1 MFYSM
6 DTINEASAQAWR
18 TRLRACMDERGLTQ
32 LGLVSAL
39 NRQYL
44 TKYHQKDVSRW
55 LNTGNRTTS
64 GVIGFPKYET
74 MSILADFFGVDV
86 GYLTGETDERS
97 FNLQHACDYLSLDGS
112 AISALRKW
120 IRKGTGRTTDDGKN
134 PTMRSYRADTL
145 NELFSSPEFGTMA
158 AKLLTLHEM
167 SAIWQTNPERFSSLM
182 TSLASDSEL
191 PDDLTFQLI
200 LGAFYGMASESFSAL
215 LRSAYPIPNEQQF
228 EQLIIDHET

>member
-1 MFYSM
+1 
-6 DTINEASAQAWR
+6 
-18 TRLRACMDERGLTQ
+18 MDERGLTQ

-120 IRKGTGRTTDDGKN
+120 VREGAGSTTDDN
-134 PTMRSYRADTL
+134 SMHSYRADTL
-145 NELFSSPEFGTMA
+145 NELFSSPEFGSMA

-167 SAIWQTNPERFSSLM
+167 STIWRTNPERFSSLM
-182 TSLASDSEL
+182 ASLASDSDF

-215 LRSAYPIPNEQQF
+215 LRSAYPIPSEQQF
-228 EQLIIDHET
+228 EQLIVSHET

>member
-1 MFYSM
+1 
-6 DTINEASAQAWR
+6 
-18 TRLRACMDERGLTQ
+18 MDERGLTQ

-97 FNLQHACDYLSLDGS
+97 FDMAHACEYIGLNHNAIQAIREWIDTGGDGQN
-112 AISALRKW
+112 AN
-120 IRKGTGRTTDDGKN
+120 TGESS
-134 PTMRSYRADTL
+134 MREYRAQTL
-145 NELFSSPEFGTMA
+145 NDMLSSSTFA
-158 AKLLTLHEM
+158 VLASKLLTLHEM
-167 SAIWQTNPERFSSLM
+167 SVIWRTNPSRFDSLM
-182 TSLASDSEL
+182 SSLASESDLSNT
-191 PDDLTFQLI
+191 LTFQLVTE
-200 LGAFYGMASESFSAL
+200 AFYGMANESFSAL
-215 LRSAYPIPNEQQF
+215 LRDAYPAPTERQF
-228 EQLIIDHET
+228 TQIQD

>member
-1 MFYSM
+1 MFYTM

-86 GYLTGETDERS
+86 GYLTGETE
-97 FNLQHACDYLSLDGS
+97 
-112 AISALRKW
+112 I
-120 IRKGTGRTTDDGKN
+120 GR
-134 PTMRSYRADTL
+134 A
-145 NELFSSPEFGTMA
+145 
-158 AKLLTLHEM
+158 HV
-167 SAIWQTNPERFSSLM
+167 
-182 TSLASDSEL
+182 
-191 PDDLTFQLI
+191 
-200 LGAFYGMASESFSAL
+200 
-215 LRSAYPIPNEQQF
+215 
-228 EQLIIDHET
+228 

>member
-1 MFYSM
+1 M
-6 DTINEASAQAWR
+6 DTINEASAQVWR
-18 TRLRACMDERGLTQ
+18 TRLRACMAERGLTQ

-120 IRKGTGRTTDDGKN
+120 VREGAGSTTDDN
-134 PTMRSYRADTL
+134 SMHSYRADTL
-145 NELFSSPEFGTMA
+145 NELFSSPEFGSMA

-167 SAIWQTNPERFSSLM
+167 STIWRTNPERFSSLM
-182 TSLASDSEL
+182 ASLASDSDL

-215 LRSAYPIPNEQQF
+215 LRSAYPIPSEQQF
-228 EQLIIDHET
+228 EQLIVSHET

>member
-1 MFYSM
+1 MCYFYTM

-97 FNLQHACDYLSLDGS
+97 FDMQHACDYLSLDGS

-120 IRKGTGRTTDDGKN
+120 VREGAGSTTDDN
-134 PTMRSYRADTL
+134 SMHSYRADTL
-145 NELFSSPEFGTMA
+145 NELFSSPEFGSMA

-167 SAIWQTNPERFSSLM
+167 STIWRTNPERFSSLM
-182 TSLASDSEL
+182 ASLASDSDL

-215 LRSAYPIPNEQQF
+215 LRSAYPIPSEQQF
-228 EQLIIDHET
+228 EQLIGSHET

>member
-1 MFYSM
+1 M

-18 TRLRACMDERGLTQ
+18 TRLRACMDELGLTQ

-74 MSILADFFGVDV
+74 MAILADFFGVDV

-97 FNLQHACDYLSLDGS
+97 FNLQHTCDYLSLDGS

-120 IRKGTGRTTDDGKN
+120 VREGAGSTTDDN
-134 PTMRSYRADTL
+134 SMHSYRADTL
-145 NELFSSPEFGTMA
+145 NELFSSPEFGSMA

-167 SAIWQTNPERFSSLM
+167 STIWRTNPERFSSLM
-182 TSLASDSEL
+182 ASLASDSDL

-215 LRSAYPIPNEQQF
+215 LRSAYPIPSEQQF
-228 EQLIIDHET
+228 EQLIVSHET

>member
-1 MFYSM
+1 M
-6 DTINEASAQAWR
+6 DTINEASAQVWR

-120 IRKGTGRTTDDGKN
+120 VREGAGSTTDDN
-134 PTMRSYRADTL
+134 SMHSYRADTL
-145 NELFSSPEFGTMA
+145 NELFSSLEFGSMA

-167 SAIWQTNPERFSSLM
+167 STIWRTNPERFSSLM
-182 TSLASDSEL
+182 SSLASDSDL

-215 LRSAYPIPNEQQF
+215 LRSAYPIPSEQQF
-228 EQLIIDHET
+228 EQLIVSHET

>member
-1 MFYSM
+1 MENTSASM
-6 DTINEASAQAWR
+6 YGRTGTHPVGTGQRAQPPVPH
-18 TRLRACMDERGLTQ
+18 EI
-32 LGLVSAL
+32 SS
-39 NRQYL
+39 
-44 TKYHQKDVSRW
+44 KDVSRW

-120 IRKGTGRTTDDGKN
+120 VREGAGSTTDDN
-134 PTMRSYRADTL
+134 SMHSYRADTL
-145 NELFSSPEFGTMA
+145 NELFSSPEFGSMA

-167 SAIWQTNPERFSSLM
+167 STIWRTNPERFSSLM
-182 TSLASDSEL
+182 ASLASDSDF

-215 LRSAYPIPNEQQF
+215 LRSAYPIPSEQQF
-228 EQLIIDHET
+228 EQLIVSHET

>member
-1 MFYSM
+1 MFYTM
-6 DTINEASAQAWR
+6 DTINEASAQTWR

-44 TKYHQKDVSRW
+44 TKFHQKDVSRW

-64 GVIGFPKYET
+64 GIIGFPKYET

-97 FNLQHACDYLSLDGS
+97 FDLQHTRDYLGLDGS
-112 AISALRKW
+112 AISTLREW
-120 IRKGTGRTTDDGKN
+120 VQNGAGD
-134 PTMRSYRADTL
+134 TMDSETNTRMCIYRADTL

-167 SAIWQTNPERFSSLM
+167 STIWQTNPERFRSLM
-182 TSLASDSEL
+182 TSLASDSDF

-215 LRSAYPIPNEQQF
+215 LRSAYPIPSEQQF
-228 EQLIIDHET
+228 EQLAVGNES

>member
-1 MFYSM
+1 M
-6 DTINEASAQAWR
+6 DTINEVSARAWS
-18 TRLRACMDERGLTQ
+18 TRLRACMDDRGLTQ

-74 MSILADFFGVDV
+74 MVILADFFGVDV
-86 GYLTGETDERS
+86 GYLTGETDEHS
-97 FNLQHACDYLSLDGS
+97 FDMQHTCDYLNLDGS
-112 AISALRKW
+112 AVSALREW
-120 IRKGTGRTTDDGKN
+120 VRDGGGSATAN
-134 PTMRSYRADTL
+134 DMNHSMRSYRADTL
-145 NELFSSPEFGTMA
+145 NELFSSPEFGAMA

-167 SAIWQTNPERFSSLM
+167 STIWRTNPERFRSLM
-182 TSLASDSEL
+182 TSLASDSDF

-228 EQLIIDHET
+228 EQLAIGNES